1 MCVTMARMRWQ
12 GVLIRGVFA
21 SIVGAG
27 PASGQ
32 SSSDTVTPAAES
44 DAAHCAK
51 HAAVAAAITKLD
63 SARTTGTPF
72 EELLRQLAEIEKRML
87 ELQPGTGRTCPNE
100 LSIVGLSERFEPI
113 RHELTSERRRQ
124 EIGRKSWPDHVKLAV
139 LENRVELGMTREQV
153 TAAWGEPRNVDV
165 TPTTR
170 QEQWT
175 YAGPTYLYFA
185 DGAVAM
191 IARTRRPR
199 D

>member
-1 MCVTMARMRWQ
+1 MSWMRWQ
-12 GVLIRGVFA
+12 SVLTCGALV
-21 SIVGAG
+21 SVVGAG

-32 SSSDTVTPAAES
+32 PSSPGAAPPVAES
-44 DAAHCAK
+44 DAARCAK
-51 HAAVAAAITKLD
+51 HEAVAAAITKLD
-63 SARTTGTPF
+63 SARGTNTPF
-72 EELLRQLAEIEKRML
+72 EELLRQLGEIEKRML
-87 ELQPGTGRTCPNE
+87 ELQPATGRTCPNE

-113 RHELTSERRRQ
+113 RHQLTNERRRQ
-124 EIGRKSWPDHVKLAV
+124 EIGRKAWPDNVKLAV

-175 YAGPTYLYFA
+175 YPGPTYLFFA

>member
-1 MCVTMARMRWQ
+1 MARMRWQ
-12 GVLIRGVFA
+12 RVLICGALVGV
-21 SIVGAG
+21 VDVG
-27 PASGQ
+27 PAWGQ
-32 SSSDTVTPAAES
+32 PSSPDVAPPGAES
-44 DAAHCAK
+44 DAARCAK
-51 HAAVAAAITKLD
+51 HEAVAAAIAKLD
-63 SARTTGTPF
+63 AARTSGTPF

-87 ELQPGTGRTCPNE
+87 ELQPATGRTCPNE

-113 RHELTSERRRQ
+113 RHELTNERRRQ
-124 EIGRKSWPDHVKLAV
+124 EIDRKAWPDHVKLAV
-139 LENRVELGMTREQV
+139 LEKRVELGMTREQV

-175 YAGPTYLYFA
+175 YPGPTYLYFT
-185 DGAVAM
+185 DGAVAI